1 MRDMPSTAPK
11 MSEIKYWFEH
21 DAKLELWTVRVTHKG
36 EEIFI
41 SVGASRKAVMTDAIR
56 FFAEMRREA
65 A

>member
-1 MRDMPSTAPK
+1 